1 MLSPLLPDFLLP
13 FRMTNEELN
22 ALRRRDLVLESTR
35 TLAAEFVQMN
45 LAIGLSFARLYLLNK
60 SNQNWEKAIEN
71 HNQAQEALRTALK
84 FVNRAGFSGSDNPSV
99 VEKINELEELLHL
112 S

>member
-1 MLSPLLPDFLLP
+1 
-13 FRMTNEELN
+13 MTNQELN
-22 ALRRRDLVLESTR
+22 GLKETRDLVLESTR
-35 TLAAEFVQMN
+35 TLAIEFVQMK
-45 LAIGLSFARLYLLNK
+45 LAIGLSFARLYLLPK
-60 SNQNWEKAIEN
+60 SNHNWEKAIEN